1 MKEITEFL
9 KSKTTGAN
17 WVNLAISIAIAA
29 VVVLIL
35 RSMRR
40 NRRQGKSSC
49 GCSCA
54 GCALHG
60 QCGGAGQVVAAES
73 GAELPID
80 GGELR

>member
-35 RSMRR
+35 LKLEKKLVMKLLMKQKKVLLTIT
-40 NRRQGKSSC
+40 NQL
-49 GCSCA
+49 A
-54 GCALHG
+54 QTMLIN
-60 QCGGAGQVVAAES
+60 
-73 GAELPID
+73 L
-80 GGELR
+80 